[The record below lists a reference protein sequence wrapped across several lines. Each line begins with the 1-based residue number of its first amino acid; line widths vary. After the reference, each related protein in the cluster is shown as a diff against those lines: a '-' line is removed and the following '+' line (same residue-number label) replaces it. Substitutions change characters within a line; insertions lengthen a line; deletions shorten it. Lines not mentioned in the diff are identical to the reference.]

1 MKKKMLTMTTLAGI
15 NYLAWHLAPKSLK
28 AIVCG
33 NFNKFSPMTVTL
45 NPNSPLYGKKI
56 AFLGSSITYGFA
68 AKGDSFVE
76 YLQARDGVQ
85 PTKSA
90 ISGTTLAGHEHDTYV
105 SRIVRDFD
113 TEQNFDAFVCQL
125 STNDSRQNKKVG
137 IITPD
142 NQKSDFDTE
151 TTLGAIEYICQYV
164 RENFDCPLIFYTC
177 LRKSRPGYDKLVE
190 KLFELQKKW
199 HFRII
204 DLYHDTVVK
213 DLCDKSPWA
222 MFDDAHPTR
231 LGYKTI
237 WTPVFEHELAKVVK

>member
-1 MKKKMLTMTTLAGI
+1 MKKKLLTLTTFVGA
-15 NYLAWHLAPKSLK
+15 NVLAWYLLPKSIK
-28 AIVCG
+28 AMFFG
-33 NFNKFSPMTVTL
+33 NSTKFSPMTVTL
-45 NPNSPLYGKKI
+45 DPYSPLYGKKI

-76 YLQARDGVQ
+76 YLQAHDGIQ

-90 ISGTTLAGHEHDTYV
+90 ISGTTLAGNEHNTYLD
-105 SRIVRDFD
+105 RLRNDFD
-113 TEQNFDAFVCQL
+113 TDENYDAFVCQL
-125 STNDSRQNKKVG
+125 STNDNRQNKKLG

-142 NQKSDFDTE
+142 AQKTDFDTD
-151 TTLGAIEYICQYV
+151 TTLGAIEYINEYV
-164 RENFDCPLIFYTC
+164 HENFDCPLVFYTC
-177 LRKSRPGYDKLVE
+177 LRKSGSGYDELVE

-199 HFRII
+199 HFKII

-213 DLCDKSPWA
+213 QLCSTSKWA

-237 WTPVFEHELAKVVK
+237 WTPVFERELSNII